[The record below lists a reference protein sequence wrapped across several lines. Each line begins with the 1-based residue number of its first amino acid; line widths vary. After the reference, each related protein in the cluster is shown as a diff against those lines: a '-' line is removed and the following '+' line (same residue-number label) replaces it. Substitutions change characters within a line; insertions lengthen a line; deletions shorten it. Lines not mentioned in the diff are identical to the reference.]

1 MPNPRPSPR
10 LLKFIDA
17 YGSVN
22 AAAEVWGIQY
32 LTLDRFIK
40 HGAGM
45 SLGSAMKL
53 SKAVGVPMDELF
65 VEGETK

>member
-1 MPNPRPSPR
+1 M
-10 LLKFIDA
+10 LKFIEA

-32 LTLDRFIK
+32 LTLDRFIN

-53 SKAVGVPMDELF
+53 SRAIGVPVDELF
-65 VEGETK
+65 VTPEEEEK